1 MESPLK
7 YFAGLTDPRV
17 ERTKEHLL
25 EEILFMTIAA
35 VLSGAASWND
45 IADYGESKRD
55 WLGGFLTLPGGI
67 PSHDTFNRV
76 FSALDPLVLENCFLG
91 WVKAVAK
98 LSAGVVV
105 SIDGKAIRGSRQA
118 GGKAIVHMV
127 SAWASENNLV
137 LGQRKVDSKSNEIT
151 AIPKLLDVL
160 HLQGCVITIDAIG
173 CQKTIANKIVSK

>member
-1 MESPLK
+1 MERPLK

-25 EEILFMTIAA
+25 EEILLMTIAA

-76 FSALDPLVLENCFLG
+76 FSALDPLELENCFLG

-98 LSAGVVV
+98 LSAG
-105 SIDGKAIRGSRQA
+105 
-118 GGKAIVHMV
+118 
-127 SAWASENNLV
+127 
-137 LGQRKVDSKSNEIT
+137 
-151 AIPKLLDVL
+151 
-160 HLQGCVITIDAIG
+160 
-173 CQKTIANKIVSK
+173 

>member
-7 YFAGLTDPRV
+7 YFAGVTDPRV

-45 IADYGESKRD
+45 IADYGESKRE

-76 FSALDPLVLENCFLG
+76 FSALDPLELENCFPG

-98 LSAGVVV
+98 LSAGEVV

-118 GGKAIVHMV
+118 GGKAIVRMV

-137 LGQRKVDSKSNEIT
+137 LGQRQVDSKSNEVT
-151 AIPKLLDVL
+151 AIPSNGMRCTTSLSVW
-160 HLQGCVITIDAIG
+160 VIA
-173 CQKTIANKIVSK
+173 ASSKA